1 MLGCHL
7 RLGDDDLNEFANLV
21 TVGHDDVCCSKN
33 FVAFLRRQ
41 LCELFLREAA
51 SAQIDL
57 HLVGHKRTDAG
68 HDVAPVR
75 TAFSCRMMRMI
86 SFWYSASARSKE
98 NQVSRGISRGLSR
111 RSPSPSVPIL
121 IPAAAAPCRRAEAT
135 ASLDVGELMRCPS
148 QTPSGPKP
156 FFCRSK
162 NRRRT
167 TRDRWSALLE
177 SSANRST
184 FRDHPPRP
192 AP

>member
-98 NQVSRGISRGLSR
+98 NQVSRDISRGLSR
-111 RSPSPSVPIL
+111 RRPSPSVPIL

-135 ASLDVGELMRCPS
+135 ASLGVGELMRWP
-148 QTPSGPKP
+148 PVRAGGP
-156 FFCRSK
+156 RLVRAQGRGRTRGSS
-162 NRRRT
+162 RRGI
-167 TRDRWSALLE
+167 
-177 SSANRST
+177 
-184 FRDHPPRP
+184 
-192 AP
+192 